1 MGNPSNSSIKKIIG
15 SYLKLKTRAKI
26 NIGLRILSQ
35 RKDGYHNISTVFQ
48 ELKYG
53 DELRICKLDK
63 ECRFSSNSD
72 WLKNDYTNLCVQTWL
87 KMKKLFP
94 AIKGVDIKLK
104 KQIPAG
110 AGLGGGSSNAAG
122 IIKGLNTLYKLKLTE
137 TQMKS
142 IAISLGS
149 DVSFFIKGGTQQ
161 GEGIGEKLST
171 LPCPNN
177 GAILLVTPDVHIDT
191 PWAYSMIKKKLDYID
206 KSPNFARLLQE
217 NIFPVEIFK
226 NDFEKIVFPAY
237 PEIGEI
243 KTALIDLG
251 AVFTSL
257 SGSGSTVYGI
267 FNDESVAGS
276 AKSHFNSSY
285 HTVVTFPSKAAKL
298 YC

>member
-94 AIKGVDIKLK
+94 TIKGVDIKLK

-122 IIKGLNTLYKLKLTE
+122 IIKGLNTLYKLNLTE

-171 LPCPNN
+171 LPCPIN

-191 PWAYSMIKKKLDYID
+191 PWAYNMIKKKLDYID
-206 KSPNFARLLQE
+206 KSPNFASLLQE
-217 NIFPVEIFK
+217 KNLFPVEIFK

-237 PEIGEI
+237 PKIGEI
-243 KTALIDLG
+243 KKALIDLG
-251 AVFTSL
+251 AVYASL

-267 FNDESVAGS
+267 FKNESIARS
-276 AKSHFNSSY
+276 AKLYFDSLY
-285 HTVVTFPSKAAKL
+285 HTVVTSPSNAA
-298 YC
+298 